1 LSLGLKATRQFAVT
15 DLPDMISLV
24 EEITGLLSMQLFNPH
39 LCDRVINYAEKSND
53 WSAASIGE
61 ENQGTYDSAVRPQYR
76 SAVTFSP
83 SEKSLVHRE
92 LVKGIDRYV
101 RPQLNRTWHVDRMRY
116 ADTHIVRYV
125 TGGFYVS
132 HADAGLDRNDR
143 YFTVLCYL
151 NDDYRGGYTSFP
163 TMNFSVVP
171 QRGKAIVFPSTY
183 IHRAEP
189 VLEGTKYIMVSWLV
203 GSDPPQWI

>member
-1 LSLGLKATRQFAVT
+1 MCLSNARQSPVT
-15 DLPDMISLV
+15 DLPDMIRLV
-24 EEITGLLSMQLFNPH
+24 EEITGLLSLQFLDPH
-39 LCDRVINYAEKSND
+39 LCDRVIKYAEKSND

-61 ENQGTYDSAVRPQYR
+61 ENQGIYDSAVRPQYR

-83 SEKSLVHRE
+83 SERSLVQRE
-92 LVKGIDRYV
+92 LLKGIDRYV
-101 RPQLNRTWHVDRMRY
+101 RPRLGRTWHADRLRY
-116 ADTHIVRYV
+116 EDTHIVRYV
-125 TGGFYVS
+125 AGGFYVS

-151 NDDYRGGYTSFP
+151 NDSYRGGYTSFP
-163 TMNFSVVP
+163 TLNFSVVP
-171 QRGKAIVFPSTY
+171 RRGKVIVFPSTY

-203 GSDPPQWI
+203 GTDPPQWI